1 MTLRNEIGD
10 EMSNRKTHFEV
21 IKQTEIAFLLQAEVA
36 PLLED
41 SPPRILSLTY
51 DPSLARTRELLFTG
65 AGFQVSTYRDVA
77 KAIAACKNDSF
88 DLVVVGHSISLEERE
103 SLVKEVRTHCGT
115 PVLALVRHGEAR
127 LLQADHFFDS
137 SESPALLLETVIKIL
152 RRKEAQ
158 N

>member
-10 EMSNRKTHFEV
+10 EMSIRKTHFEV
-21 IKQTEIAFLLQAEVA
+21 IQQAEIAYLLQ
-36 PLLED
+36 D

-77 KAIAACKNDSF
+77 KAIAACKESAF
-88 DLVVVGHSISLEERE
+88 DLVVLGHSISLEERKL
-103 SLVKEVRTHCGT
+103 LVKEVRSQCAT
-115 PVLALVRHGEAR
+115 PVLALVRQGEAC
-127 LLQADHFFDS
+127 LPDADYFFDPL
-137 SESPALLLETVIKIL
+137 ESPALLLETVVKIL
-152 RRKEAQ
+152 RPKEAQ